1 LRTISLEGPLLTPRA
16 IYERLDRY
24 VIGQE
29 RAKRAVAIAAYH
41 HEQRLASRTARGRPL
56 LRKSNV
62 LLIGPTGSGKTHLA
76 QNLAEILEVPF
87 VVADATE
94 YTEAGYYGKDVEVMI
109 GELLQ
114 KANGAAEEARRGI
127 VFLDE
132 VDKIARRSHGA
143 RTGAGARDIGGE
155 GVQQALLK
163 LLEGRE
169 VFVPLDV
176 TQHWSK
182 HDFVRI
188 DTADILFICAGT
200 FSDLHAYAGDRAVG
214 FGRAEGAPRARPIG
228 QKQLLEYGMLAEFL
242 GRLPVVVQLEPLGPD
257 ELYRI
262 LTVPPDSIVREFRER
277 CAADGVELHLTEGAL
292 RAIVGFA
299 HERGLGARALRG
311 IVEEALAEVL
321 FLAPERRG
329 QKWSVDARYVVG
341 RLRALEPGRL
351 GEGRA

>member
-1 LRTISLEGPLLTPRA
+1 MRTIPLERPQLTPRT

-29 RAKRAVAIAAYH
+29 RAKRAVAIAAYN
-41 HEQRLASRTARGRPL
+41 HEKRLAARKLRGRPL
-56 LRKSNV
+56 LKKSNV
-62 LLIGPTGSGKTHLA
+62 LLVGPTGSGKTHLA
-76 QNLAEILEVPF
+76 RNLAEVLEVPF

-114 KANGAAEEARRGI
+114 RANGSPDEARRGI

-132 VDKIARRSHGA
+132 VDKLARRSQGA
-143 RTGAGARDIGGE
+143 KTGAGSRDIGGE

-182 HDFVRI
+182 HDFVRV

-200 FSDLHAYAGDRAVG
+200 FSDLHAYGGGERSVG
-214 FGRAEGAPRARPIG
+214 FGREGGPAPRPPVGR
-228 QKQLLEYGMLAEFL
+228 KQLLEYGMLAEFL
-242 GRLPVVVQLEPLGPD
+242 GRLPVVVELQPLGPD
-257 ELYRI
+257 ELLRI
-262 LTVPPDSIVREFRER
+262 LTVPPDSIVREYRELL
-277 CAADGVELHLTEGAL
+277 AADGVELHLTDGAL
-292 RAIVGFA
+292 REIVRFA
-299 HERGLGARALRG
+299 HRRELGARALRG
-311 IVEEALAEVL
+311 IVEEVLADVL
-321 FLAPERRG
+321 YEAPERRG
-329 QKWSVDARYVVG
+329 QKWTVDARYVAG
-341 RLRALEPGRL
+341 KLGGLDPARL
-351 GEGRA
+351 GG